1 MYSQTLYAGWAD
13 MDFNSHMASTAYLN
27 KCVDVRLMLFAKNG
41 FPASEL
47 ARLKVAMRDELEYFR
62 EVGLLQEIVVT
73 NALAG
78 LSDDGSRWAV
88 RQEVLNTDGKLCARN
103 TSVGGFLDLA
113 VRKLVAP
120 PENLL
125 AVFKAMD
132 RTEDFTVL
140 QSSIK
145 ATPAAP
151 SAS

>member
-13 MDFNSHMASTAYLN
+13 MDFNSHMAGTAYLN

-47 ARLKVAMRDELEYFR
+47 ARLKIGPVAMRDELEYFR

-78 LSDDGSRWAV
+78 LSGDGSRWAL
-88 RQEVLNTDGKLCARN
+88 RQEVLRTDGKLCARI
-103 TSVGGFLDLA
+103 TSVGGWLDLTI
-113 VRKLVAP
+113 RKLVTP
-120 PENLL
+120 PENML
-125 AVFKAMD
+125 AVLKALG

-145 ATPAAP
+145 PMAED
-151 SAS
+151 

>member
-13 MDFNSHMASTAYLN
+13 MDFNSHMAGTAYLN
-27 KCVDVRLMLFAKNG
+27 KCVDVRLMLFAKSG

-47 ARLKVAMRDELEYFR
+47 ARLKIGPVAMRDELEYFR

-78 LSDDGSRWAV
+78 LSSDGSRWAV
-88 RQEVLNTDGKLCARN
+88 RQEILRTDGKLCARIK
-103 TSVGGFLDLA
+103 SVGGWLDLA

-120 PENLL
+120 PENML
-125 AVFKAMD
+125 AVFKALD

-145 ATPAAP
+145 ADG
-151 SAS
+151 

>member
-1 MYSQTLYAGWAD
+1 
-13 MDFNSHMASTAYLN
+13 
-27 KCVDVRLMLFAKNG
+27 MLFATHG
-41 FPASEL
+41 FPASEM
-47 ARLKVAMRDELEYFR
+47 ARLKIGPVAMRDELEYFR

-73 NALAG
+73 IALAG

>member
-13 MDFNSHMASTAYLN
+13 MDFNSHMTGTAYLN

-41 FPASEL
+41 FPASEW
-47 ARLKVAMRDELEYFR
+47 AQLKIGPVAMRDELEYFR

-88 RQEVLNTDGKLCARN
+88 RQEVLNTDGKLCARI
-103 TSVGGFLDLA
+103 TSVGGWLDLTI
-113 VRKLVAP
+113 RKLVVP
-120 PENLL
+120 PESML
-125 AVFKAMD
+125 AVLKTLG

-145 ATPAAP
+145 PMAED
-151 SAS
+151 